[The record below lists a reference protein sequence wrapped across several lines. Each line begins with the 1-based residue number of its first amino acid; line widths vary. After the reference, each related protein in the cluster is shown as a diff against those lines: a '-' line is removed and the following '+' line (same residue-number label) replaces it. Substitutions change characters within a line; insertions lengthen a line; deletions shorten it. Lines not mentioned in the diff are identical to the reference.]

1 MPAAKV
7 IDVYKIIWQ
16 ITAGFEPSKE
26 ILKMVRRRCVR
37 ELDYESDERV
47 QKVAN
52 SLKYILGTE
61 ARRDILFNLDYSA
74 GYA

>member
-1 MPAAKV
+1 M
-7 IDVYKIIWQ
+7 
-16 ITAGFEPSKE
+16 
-26 ILKMVRRRCVR
+26 R